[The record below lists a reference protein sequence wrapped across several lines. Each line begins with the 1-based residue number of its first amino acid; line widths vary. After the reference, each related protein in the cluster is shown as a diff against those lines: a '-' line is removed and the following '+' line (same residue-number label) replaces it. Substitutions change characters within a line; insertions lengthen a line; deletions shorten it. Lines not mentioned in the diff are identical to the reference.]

1 MRLHNELD
9 DEVNAGPADAGVAA
23 ASEAPKENQFFNFE
37 RDQLHTMHDHCL
49 FV

>member
-1 MRLHNELD
+1 MWLHNELD
-9 DEVNAGPADAGVAA
+9 DGVNAGPADAGVA
-23 ASEAPKENQFFNFE
+23 PKVNHFLNFE